1 MRGGQF
7 GDSSGKPGARARE
20 CPTVQRDWGIL
31 ALERLPGSYEWSA
44 AASTVPG
51 TSHWQETWCRQ
62 TRVAFLTPSRTQEL
76 DGVLMDSEIIEWLLE
91 GDVAIQYQVQR
102 DLLENSR
109 PELQKRIEKEGWGAR
124 FLAARGSAGHWG
136 RGFYQPKWTSTH
148 YTLLD
153 LRTLE
158 ASPDHS
164 AIRESVE
171 IVASDHKGEDGGI
184 NPAKTIKES
193 DVCVS
198 GMFLNYACY
207 FGVDDAFLTS
217 VVDYVLDQVM
227 GDGGFNCDRD
237 RYGAVH
243 SSMHSTVCVLEGIYQ
258 YKRSG
263 CRYRLDELEAAAGSA
278 VEFLLQHQLFR
289 SDRTGEIIHK
299 DFLRLSFPG
308 RWRYDILRALDCFRA
323 GGIEWDPRMAPA
335 IEVLQRKRRVDG
347 RWPLQARIPGK
358 THFEMEQAGQPS
370 RWNTLRVLRVLQR
383 YPEQIPR

>member
-1 MRGGQF
+1 M
-7 GDSSGKPGARARE
+7 
-20 CPTVQRDWGIL
+20 T
-31 ALERLPGSYEWSA
+31 
-44 AASTVPG
+44 
-51 TSHWQETWCRQ
+51 
-62 TRVAFLTPSRTQEL
+62 
-76 DGVLMDSEIIEWLLE
+76 SEIIDWLLE
-91 GDVAIQYQVQR
+91 GDVAIQYQVHR
-102 DLLENSR
+102 DLLGNFR
-109 PELQKRIEKEGWGAR
+109 PDLQKRIEEEGWGAR
-124 FLAARGSAGHWG
+124 FLAARRSEGHWG

-158 ASPDHS
+158 VSPDHT
-164 AIRESVE
+164 AIRDSVE

-207 FGVDDAFLTS
+207 FGIDEALLAS

-227 GDGGFNCDRD
+227 EDGGFNCERG
-237 RYGAVH
+237 RFGAVH
-243 SSMHSTVCVLEGIYQ
+243 SSMHSTACVLEGIYQ

-263 CRYRLDELEAAAGSA
+263 YGYRLGELEAAAGSS

-308 RWRYDILRALDCFRA
+308 RWRYDILRALDCFQA
-323 GGIEWDPRMAPA
+323 AGIEWDLRMAPA
-335 IEVLQRKRRVDG
+335 LEVLQRKRRADG
-347 RWPLQARIPGK
+347 RWPLQARIAGK
-358 THFEMEQAGQPS
+358 THFEMEQAGRPS
-370 RWNTLRVLRVLQR
+370 RWNTLRALRVLRCYSPHLQN
-383 YPEQIPR
+383 